1 MAINDP
7 FLGTGQ
13 MFRDLGTAYKAR
25 HGRDRQ
31 APLDAS
37 NLRSAQQTYDM
48 NQVAMGEVQRKLG
61 AASDFRDFTKSQ
73 PAGMAPLARATGQS
87 DFLAQQGDVSGASA
101 ALELGGEREDVTDR
115 VRSSEKARQAEGYL
129 DAVSKGGLDA
139 GDSFNLMNGRSQE
152 QVAESR
158 GRTKLIPGPNGGVLI
173 DMGEAGY
180 MLSSYGA
187 DGKMKVE
194 RISKAK
200 KAGAG
205 VTWSKPYTVDMDGKK
220 VRLQRSSTGQ
230 ERQVSAGSSS
240 ASEGSFDSEGNLTL
254 NTGQIYTKEQIRN
267 GGETYYKTGKVP
279 SVGRKNS
286 ALRSAFVQ
294 AGLEVAMENEQSGFS
309 VAGSWAET
317 KAQGS
322 SLSKQKANVDFAT
335 AFIDNIDKQIGK
347 ANTRL
352 KEIQKNFPRLANI
365 PIRLWDEKVTGV
377 AQRNMVRMWIKEIS
391 SETARL
397 SQGNPQSIAEMSASA
412 VESWDKIHD
421 LDLPLKELIDLLGET
436 KVSGRLRQTSLQDQY
451 NRTLKEAGSAP
462 TSFAERS
469 PISKGSMYQGKKVLR
484 VGRDGDKQFVLLEGV
499 DEPVE
504 VK

>member
-1 MAINDP
+1 MAQIGAGP
-7 FLGTGQ
+7 QLPT
-13 MFRDLGTAYKAR
+13 
-25 HGRDRQ
+25 Q
-31 APLDAS
+31 APLAPLEIAAGRAGVQQKYGRADAAMKEFDVAEGVQDLS
-37 NLRSAQQTYDM
+37 NKIKGTQAESQIHKIVSALQY
-48 NQVAMGEVQRKLG
+48 G
-61 AASDFRDFTKSQ
+61 
-73 PAGMAPLARATGQS
+73 GMAAVASVIGPEEAKNLKPLAAGNGFIEEDDDGSKTLVTVGPK
-87 DFLAQQGDVSGASA
+87 GVSIKYIA
-101 ALELGGEREDVTDR
+101 A
-115 VRSSEKARQAEGYL
+115 
-129 DAVSKGGLDA
+129 
-139 GDSFNLMNGRSQE
+139 
-152 QVAESR
+152 
-158 GRTKLIPGPNGGVLI
+158 P
-173 DMGEAGY
+173 
-180 MLSSYGA
+180 
-187 DGKMKVE
+187 
-194 RISKAK
+194 K

-230 ERQVSAGSSS
+230 ERQVSAGSSA
-240 ASEGSFDSEGNLTL
+240 ASEGNFDAEGNLTL
-254 NTGQIYTKEQIRN
+254 NNGQVYTKAQLRTL
-267 GGETYYKTGKVP
+267 GETYYKTGKVA

-286 ALRSAFVQ
+286 ALRSAIVQ
-294 AGLEVAMENEQSGFS
+294 NGIEVAMENEQSGYS

-436 KVSGRLRQTSLQDQY
+436 KISGRLRQTSLQDQY
-451 NRTLKEAGSAP
+451 NRTLKEVGSAP
-462 TSFAERS
+462 TSFAERA
-469 PISKGSMYQGKKVLR
+469 PIAKGSMYQGKKVLR
-484 VGRDGDKQFVLLEGV
+484 VGRDGDKQFVLLEGEI
-499 DEPVE
+499 DPVE